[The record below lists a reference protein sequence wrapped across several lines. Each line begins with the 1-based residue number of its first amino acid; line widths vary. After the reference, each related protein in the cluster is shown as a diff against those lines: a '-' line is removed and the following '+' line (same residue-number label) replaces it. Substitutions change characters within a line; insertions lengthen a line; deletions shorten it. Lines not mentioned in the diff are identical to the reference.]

1 MRLLANN
8 RSLRSCEEIDAA
20 SVLTDESV
28 CPTLVRK
35 GLRLG
40 GAGAFACQPNL
51 SYVLAVAAL
60 LASCSCVCRAA
71 ELPYF
76 SVLSEDAGA
85 WPDILNSVGL
95 VRQPAGLSRIF
106 VARTGAAGSVEWPAR
121 VDRGAVLI
129 LEGESSL
136 ADLFGFRRSRKDPVR
151 VQSLSDVHRPTLPI
165 VWERGLE
172 LPVFDLPENAQV
184 FARERWTGAPMSA
197 GLKRGAGA
205 VLWVAAPPGERG
217 YERFPYL
224 LNALADLGLDLPFRS
239 NRLWAFFD
247 SAYRT
252 RVDVDYFAAR
262 WRKAG
267 IAALHV
273 AAWHNF
279 ETDPESDAYL
289 KKLIEACHREGIL
302 VYAWF
307 ELPHVSEKFWAA
319 HPEWREKTA
328 VQQDAQLDWRKL
340 MNLTN
345 RECFRAVS
353 AGVRS
358 LVGRFD
364 WDGVNLGE
372 LYFES
377 LEGIDNPSRFTPMNA
392 DVRGLFR
399 QQSGFDPQ
407 ELFGARTDQAS
418 RRAFLD
424 FRAGL
429 ARRMQEE
436 WIAEMDLARR
446 SRPDLDLVLTH
457 VDDRFDT
464 GMRDAVGADAAAVLP
479 LLDTRAFTFLIED
492 PATVWHLGP
501 ERYPAIAERYR
512 TLTPHK
518 DKLAIDL
525 NIVERYQNVYP
536 TKQQTGTELFQLV
549 HRAAGSFS
557 RVALYFENSLLPPDL
572 KLLPAAASA
581 VSRIERM
588 GPKTVI
594 DSPGGAGIA
603 WKGGAKVDG
612 EPWPVLD
619 GETLW
624 LPAGPHAIEPD
635 PPSAGPRLVHL
646 NGELKAARAVDA
658 RTLEFT
664 YQSSSRA
671 IAILSRAPV
680 KLQIDGVDEAPRL
693 AGPITLL
700 LPRGQHLVTLT
711 TD

>member
-1 MRLLANN
+1 MSSAFSSA
-8 RSLRSCEEIDAA
+8 SLRLCVEGLFLFVVLSFSGSAA
-20 SVLTDESV
+20 D
-28 CPTLVRK
+28 
-35 GLRLG
+35 
-40 GAGAFACQPNL
+40 
-51 SYVLAVAAL
+51 
-60 LASCSCVCRAA
+60 
-71 ELPYF
+71 LPYF

-85 WPDILNSVGL
+85 WPDILASVGL
-95 VRQPAGLSRIF
+95 ERQPAGVSHIF
-106 VARTGAAGSVEWPAR
+106 VARTGAAASVEWPAR
-121 VDRGAVLI
+121 VEHGAILI

-151 VQSLSDVHRPTLPI
+151 VQSLTDVHRPDLPI
-165 VWERGLE
+165 VWEKGLE
-172 LPVFDLPENAQV
+172 LPLFEIPEDAQV
-184 FARERWTGAPMSA
+184 FARERWSGAPMTA

-224 LNALADLGLDLPFRS
+224 LNALADLGLEPPFRG

-252 RVDVDYFAAR
+252 RVDADYFAAR

-279 ETDPESDAYL
+279 EPDPEGDAYL
-289 KKLIEACHREGIL
+289 RKLIDACHRQGIL

-307 ELPHVSEKFWAA
+307 ELPHVSEKFWAD
-319 HPEWREKTA
+319 HPEWREQTA
-328 VQQDAQLDWRKL
+328 VGQDAQLDWRKL

-345 RECFRAVS
+345 RDCFRAVS
-353 AGVRS
+353 AGVRA

-364 WDGVNLGE
+364 WDGVNLAE

-377 LEGIDNPSRFTPMNA
+377 LEGIANPSRFTPMNA
-392 DVRGLFR
+392 DVRALF
-399 QQSGFDPQ
+399 QQQAGFDPR
-407 ELFGARTDQAS
+407 ELFGARADDAS
-418 RRAFLD
+418 RRLFLD

-429 ARRMQEE
+429 VRRMQEE
-436 WIAEMDLARR
+436 WMAELEQARR
-446 SRPDLDLVLTH
+446 AKPDLDLVLTH

-464 GMRDAVGADAAAVLP
+464 GMRDSIGADAARVLP
-479 LLDTRAFTFLIED
+479 LLDTRSFTFLIED
-492 PATVWHLGP
+492 PATVWNLGP

-512 TLTPHK
+512 ALTPHK
-518 DKLAIDL
+518 EKLAIDL

-536 TKQQTGTELFQLV
+536 TKQQTGAELFLLV
-549 HRAAGSFS
+549 HRAAGSFA

-572 KLLPAAASA
+572 KLLPAAAA
-581 VSRIERM
+581 TVSRIERM

-594 DSPGGAGIA
+594 DSAGGAGIP

-612 EPWPVLD
+612 ELWPAQD
-619 GETLW
+619 DETLW
-624 LPAGPHAIEPD
+624 LPGGPHAVEPAA
-635 PPSAGPRLVHL
+635 PGAGPRLLHL
-646 NGELKAARAVDA
+646 NGELRAARAVSA
-658 RTLEFT
+658 NSLEFT
-664 YQSSSRA
+664 YQSGARA
-671 IAILSRAPV
+671 IAIVSRTPV

-693 AGPITLL
+693 AGPATLL
-700 LPRGQHLVTLT
+700 LPRGQHVVTLT